1 MELDLG
7 LAQDGLETADDK
19 GQAGTERPGRE
30 LVIQASPQR
39 F

>member
-7 LAQDGLETADDK
+7 LAQDVLETADDK
-19 GQAGTERPGRE
+19 GQAGTEIPGRE
-30 LVIQASPQR
+30 LVIQPSPQR